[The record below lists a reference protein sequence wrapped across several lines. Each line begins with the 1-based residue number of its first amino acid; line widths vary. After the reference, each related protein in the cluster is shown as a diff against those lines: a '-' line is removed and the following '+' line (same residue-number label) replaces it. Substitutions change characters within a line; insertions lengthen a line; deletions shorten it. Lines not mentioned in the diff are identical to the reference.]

1 MPRSPILITTLKLM
15 KYSDINEQDITTKSR
30 VDELNT
36 GHIVLGHIDERY
48 SYCKSKMKKVVAGVK
63 ERRKCA

>member
-1 MPRSPILITTLKLM
+1 M